1 MKLKHLTLAL
11 LALPFAVS
19 ANAESQPSNIVTFSA
34 EVEREVNQD
43 LMQVVMFT
51 QEEGKDISLLNKN
64 VTERINTAIALV
76 KKQSIV
82 QIQSQDRNTQ
92 VRYGKD
98 GKQNGWVSRAELVLQ
113 SKDSVALSKLVSELN
128 NQLMIEKLYASI
140 SPDTLTAL
148 ENEMTE
154 AVLQK
159 FEQKAKVIQTSLK
172 SKGYKVIE
180 LNIATP
186 DHFVQSP
193 RPYSNKMM
201 RASAVSYA
209 ADEMALEA
217 GKTQIRAQVQAKIE
231 LIND

>member
-19 ANAESQPSNIVTFSA
+19 ATTEHLPSNIVTFSA
-34 EVEREVNQD
+34 EVEKEVNQD
-43 LMQVVMFT
+43 LIQVIMFT
-51 QEEGKDISLLNKN
+51 QEEGKDVGILNKN
-64 VTERINTAIALV
+64 VTERMNAAIALV
-76 KKQSIV
+76 KKQNV
-82 QIQSQDRNTQ
+82 VHIQSQDHNTQ

-98 GKQNGWVSRAELVLQ
+98 GKQNGWISRAELVLQ
-113 SKDSVALSKLVSELN
+113 SKDSVALAKLISELN
-128 NQLMIEKLYASI
+128 NQLMIERLYASV

-159 FEQKAKVIQTSLK
+159 FEQKAKVIQNSLK

-180 LNIATP
+180 LNLSTP
-186 DHFVQSP
+186 HNLGQSP
-193 RPYSNKMM
+193 RPYANKMM
-201 RASAVSYA
+201 RATLSSYDTDA
-209 ADEMALEA
+209 MELEA
-217 GKTQIRAQVQAKIE
+217 GKTQIRAEVQAKIE